1 MKQEMS
7 TDIHFTFRRY
17 LTKCSN
23 TSCTFVS
30 KNIRNSEYPKKHIFF
45 RPLYTMS
52 DSPIHRDPFPL
63 TTAQLFGNF
72 CETLFYGI
80 YLVTCLSCVRVFLDA
95 WTRQVGRWGRSRRI
109 RWLMT
114 MTALALFTICTFDTV
129 IGLVHNIQ
137 AFVHSNDPEKE
148 FVNLSNWI
156 TIARVSGYIT
166 LPQQVCTH
174 WIQSV
179 NQVIA
184 MLIGDFI
191 LVWCFWFLISVL
203 LFIIIFFSQVF
214 RCWIIYGRQY
224 LIILPSLTLFLVDL
238 AMAAKLTE
246 IIANPHVTANM
257 NVIIPWWLSF
267 LALTAAQNTLTTR
280 TSLFDWIVL
289 VTSMIFDFFFWAG
302 TSYIDMAYLESR
314 EADSSI
320 FRSDWTTLSK
330 LPSTQRHSHH
340 CRIGD
345 VLYDLCCHHVHCK
358 RCQKQCS
365 IPCIKHRKYPF
376 LTPPPRGCNCKP
388 VPVSDTHRHR
398 NLIQRDPCPL
408 FLEAHSTFYQSRNTA
423 KYWSGGV
430 W

>member
-45 RPLYTMS
+45 RPLHTMS

-63 TTAQLFGNF
+63 TIAQLFGNF

-289 VTSMIFDFFFWAG
+289 VTSVIFDFLFFGREQVILIWRIWKVEKR
-302 TSYIDMAYLESR
+302 TQVFLDQIEPLYQSYHLRSVIHIIAESGMFYTTCVVITFIVS
-314 EADSSI
+314 AIKSNALYPVSNIVSI
-320 FRSDWTTLSK
+320 LSW
-330 LPSTQRHSHH
+330 
-340 CRIGD
+340 
-345 VLYDLCCHHVHCK
+345 
-358 RCQKQCS
+358 
-365 IPCIKHRKYPF
+365 
-376 LTPPPRGCNCKP
+376 PPP
-388 VPVSDTHRHR
+388 
-398 NLIQRDPCPL
+398 
-408 FLEAHSTFYQSRNTA
+408 SRL
-423 KYWSGGV
+423 
-430 W
+430 